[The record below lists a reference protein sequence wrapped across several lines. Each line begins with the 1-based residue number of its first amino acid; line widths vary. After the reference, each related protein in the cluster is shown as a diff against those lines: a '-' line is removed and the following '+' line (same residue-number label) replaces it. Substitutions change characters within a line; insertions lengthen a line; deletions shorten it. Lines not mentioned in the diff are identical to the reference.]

1 MITVTSRQNIL
12 DVAIEHCGALE
23 AAYELAV
30 ANGLCLTDDLV
41 NGRELKETEIT
52 DSDVTLFYNVNKVKP
67 ATGITT
73 DEINNRLGIG
83 EGVEFWRIEYEFEV
97 Q

>member
-30 ANGLCLTDDLV
+30 ANGLSLTEDLV

-52 DSDVTLFYNVNKVKP
+52 DSDVTLFYNVNSVKP

>member
-12 DVAIEHCGALE
+12 DVAIEHCGTLE

-30 ANGLCLTDDLV
+30 ANGLSLTEDIV

-52 DSDVTLFYNVNKVKP
+52 DSDVTLFYNVNNVKP